1 MRSIVLPVLL
11 LAASADARAFEVVHE
26 PVDCVP
32 PGRYTRVVARG
43 NPATAVASAEAQFR
57 THATGDWYRVRLSAV
72 DGGWEG
78 LLPQPTAS
86 LSRFEYRV
94 VLTGTDASTS
104 ETGPIGVDV
113 SPEGCPLRDDS
124 AAQGSIVV
132 LVPPGAPIAPP
143 VPAGFS
149 PVGASVPEGERR
161 LAPRPTASSRSKL
174 LVIGTGVVAGGAVAA
189 LAGGGSRQGDGAPT
203 GDPLIIPRFTF
214 TTVIPPPGSPVSFRS
229 GQFGVVVTMD
239 KEPSR
244 PLPVDFR
251 VLLMTSSA
259 GTVCA
264 AMNGRYEGA
273 LRPLGL
279 VLNAPL
285 SLIGQGCGEAFE
297 VQYLLLFLSVND
309 RTVLTQ
315 SVTLE
320 RPVRFEP

>member
-1 MRSIVLPVLL
+1 MRSTVLPLLL
-11 LAASADARAFEVVHE
+11 LAASVDGRAFEVVHE
-26 PVDCVP
+26 PVTCVP
-32 PGRYTRVVARG
+32 PGRYARIVARG
-43 NPATAVASAEAQFR
+43 NPAAAVAGAEAQFR
-57 THATGDWYRVRLSAV
+57 THSTGEWYRVRLTAV
-72 DGGWEG
+72 DGRWEG

-94 VLTGTDASTS
+94 VLTGADAITS

-113 SPEGCPLRDDS
+113 SPEGCALRDES
-124 AAQGSIVV
+124 ATQGSIVV
-132 LVPPGAPIAPP
+132 QVPPGAPIVPP

-149 PVGASVPEGERR
+149 PIGTSLPEGQRR
-161 LAPRPTASSRSKL
+161 LAPRPSASGRNKA
-174 LVIGTGVVAGGAVAA
+174 LVIGTGVLAGGAAAA
-189 LAGGGSRQGDGAPT
+189 LAGGGSRESDGGT
-203 GDPLIIPRFTF
+203 GGQALVIPGFAF
-214 TTVIPPPGSPVSFRS
+214 TTTIPPPGSPVSLRS

-239 KEPSR
+239 KEPSS

-251 VLLMTSSA
+251 VTLMNSPA

-285 SLIGQGCGEAFE
+285 TLTGCGDAFE
-297 VQYLLLFLSVND
+297 VGYLLLFLNVND